1 VLSYIV
7 RRLLGVIPVMLVVG
21 IFVFSLLHLA
31 PGDPA
36 AIIAGDNATEANVAR
51 IRASLGLDRPLLEQF
66 ASWAWATVRGD
77 LGVSMFSGIAVTTMV
92 EQRVGPTVSL
102 ALATM
107 LVAISIA
114 ITLGVLAAWKA
125 GSLLDRAVMALA
137 VTGFS
142 VPVFVVGYILVYF
155 FALQWH
161 WLPVQGYLPLSE
173 GVWPWARHLI
183 LPAIALGMAYV
194 ALIARITR
202 ASMLEVLAEDYIRTA
217 SAKGVATLPMLL
229 RHALKNAAVPI
240 ITVIGIGVA
249 LLMSGVVIT
258 ESVFNIPGVG
268 RLVVDAISRR
278 DYPIIQGVMILFA
291 AVYVLINLVIDILY
305 SFIDPRIRY
314 G

>member
-1 VLSYIV
+1 MLSYII

-51 IRASLGLDRPLLEQF
+51 IRANLGLDRPLLEQF
-66 ASWAWATVRGD
+66 ASWGWATLRGD
-77 LGVSMFSGIAVTTMV
+77 LGVSMFSNIAVTKLV
-92 EQRVGPTVSL
+92 QQRIGPTISL
-102 ALATM
+102 AATTM
-107 LVAISIA
+107 LVAVSIA
-114 ITLGVLAAWKA
+114 ITVGVLAAWKA
-125 GSLLDRAVMALA
+125 GSLLDRAVMGMA
-137 VTGFS
+137 VMGFS
-142 VPVFVVGYILVYF
+142 VPVFVVGYMLVYV
-155 FALQWH
+155 FALELR
-161 WLPVQGYLPLSE
+161 WLPVQGYRPLADGLWE
-173 GVWPWARHLI
+173 WLRHLI
-183 LPAIALGMAYV
+183 LPSVALGLAYV

-217 SAKGVATLPMLL
+217 SAKGVATVPMLL

-249 LLMSGVVIT
+249 LLISGVVIT
-258 ESVFNIPGVG
+258 ESVFNIPGIG
-268 RLVVDAISRR
+268 RLVVDAITRR
-278 DYPIIQGVMILFA
+278 DYPIIQGVMIIFA

>member
-1 VLSYIV
+1 
-7 RRLLGVIPVMLVVG
+7 MLVVG

-66 ASWAWATVRGD
+66 ASWGWATLRGD

-92 EQRVGPTVSL
+92 QQRVGPTVSL
-102 ALATM
+102 ALTTM
-107 LVAISIA
+107 LVAISVA
-114 ITLGVLAAWKA
+114 ITLGILAAWKA

-161 WLPVQGYLPLSE
+161 WLPVQGYVPLSE
-173 GVWPWARHLI
+173 GFWPWLRHLI
-183 LPAIALGMAYV
+183 LPSIALGMAYV

-229 RHALKNAAVPI
+229 RHALKNASVPI

-278 DYPIIQGVMILFA
+278 DYPIIQGVMIIFA